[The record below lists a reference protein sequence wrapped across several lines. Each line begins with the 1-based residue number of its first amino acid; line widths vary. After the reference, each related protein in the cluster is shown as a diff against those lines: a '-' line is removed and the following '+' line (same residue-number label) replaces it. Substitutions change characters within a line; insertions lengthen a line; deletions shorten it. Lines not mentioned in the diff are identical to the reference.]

1 MRIYVS
7 ALIQHSIF
15 SSGYHTASLHIATSL
30 AELGHDVSLV
40 NIAGN
45 KATWFDDCGRGKLHV
60 LQKEEFIGPAASLD
74 CIGGV
79 IKGDLLIDV
88 IGSLSAEDR
97 AAIARRTVLFIRHPP
112 AFTEIECATY
122 PMNTIR
128 RCYDGISEIWSWDFY
143 KQDDFTLL
151 GLLGRCKVRAVP
163 FIWTPRFLD
172 AFCEE
177 NAIAPWHAV
186 AGQGSGWICRIAETN
201 ASNRS
206 NCTIP
211 LVTLRHLTKEA
222 GVPLQQIL
230 VHNASDLAGRAF
242 FKENVIKHT
251 VTTPEAVFIGRNR
264 VCEWTMQPRS
274 FLLAHCRF
282 TPVRPLYLD
291 AAYMGIPL
299 IHNSPLMKQF
309 GAEFE
314 SYYYADNSI
323 TGATAATQRLFA
335 DYAADAGAFAGR
347 LTRVR
352 GIMTQALNIKR
363 GGCVEA
369 WTAALNEAASATE
382 IVAAMPVKAPV
393 ATQTYIPK
401 ETFNVQFVGMWDQF
415 QVNYNFFTV
424 LLNAYFKAQGRIVN
438 ITGHDSKY
446 AGDLNLRIMGPFP
459 CTDAIR
465 GGIPTV
471 FTTAENVGPLPSDIL
486 ERNNIKLQLGFSRAT
501 IKDYIRLP
509 LWMMSINWFG
519 ADNDRLVNPRLIPLK
534 SLTESQGSGVRP
546 KFCSFV
552 VTNPNN
558 PVRNAA
564 LDLMERID
572 HVDSAG
578 RYRNNCGDALFAGLG
593 GGGGE
598 EKKVAWL
605 RNYRFSITYENS
617 LGDGYVTE
625 KLFHAK
631 AAGCVPIY
639 WGDAEAAAID
649 FDAGGYLVANGK
661 TDEQLLAEVRQ
672 LEADPVA
679 LAAVASRPLL
689 TPAHV
694 ESVRHRLAEVATALV
709 RIGGFEVGPA
719 VSALG
724 FEGVKPAEKMTVRE
738 NYGRSYA

>member
-1 MRIYVS
+1 
-7 ALIQHSIF
+7 
-15 SSGYHTASLHIATSL
+15 L
-30 AELGHDVSLV
+30 AELGHDVSLINV
-40 NIAGN
+40 AGN
-45 KATWFDDCGRGKLHV
+45 KATWFDDGGRGRLHV
-60 LQKEEFIGPAASLD
+60 LQKEDFIGPTASVD

-88 IGSLSAEDR
+88 IGSLSAEER

-143 KQDDFTLL
+143 TQNDFTLL

-177 NAIAPWHAV
+177 SGIVPWHAT
-186 AGQGSGWICRIAETN
+186 AGQGGGWICRIAETN

-211 LVTLRHLTKEA
+211 LVTLRYLTKVA
-222 GVPLQQIL
+222 DVPLQQIL

-242 FKENVIKHT
+242 FKENVVKHT
-251 VTTPEAVFIGRNR
+251 ATTPEASFIGRNR

-323 TGATAATQRLFA
+323 TGAAAATQRLFA
-335 DYAADAGAFAGR
+335 DYAADAGAFASR

-363 GGCVEA
+363 AGCADA
-369 WTAALNEAASATE
+369 WTAALNEAAAATE
-382 IVAAMPVKAPV
+382 IVAAMPACAAPPRP
-393 ATQTYIPK
+393 TYIAQ

-415 QVNYNFFTV
+415 QVGYNFFT
-424 LLNAYFKAQGRIVN
+424 LLLEAYFKAQGRAVTVI
-438 ITGHDSKY
+438 GRDSKWS
-446 AGDLNLRIMGPFP
+446 GDLNLRIMGPFP

-465 GGIPTV
+465 GGVPTV
-471 FTTAENVGPLPSDIL
+471 FTTAENVGPLPADIL
-486 ERNNIKLQLGFSRAT
+486 ERNNIKLQLGFSRTAT
-501 IKDYIRLP
+501 KDYIRLP

-519 ADNDRLVNPRLIPLK
+519 ADNDRLVNPRLIPLE
-534 SLTESQGSGVRP
+534 SLTVSHGSGARP

-564 LDLMERID
+564 LDLMGRIG

-605 RNYRFSITYENS
+605 RQYRFSITYENS

-639 WGDAEAAAID
+639 WGDVEAAADD
-649 FDAGGYLVANGK
+649 FDAGGYIVANGK
-661 TDEQLLAEVRQ
+661 KDEELVAEVRR
-672 LEADPVA
+672 LEADP
-679 LAAVASRPLL
+679 AAWNTVASRPLL
-689 TPAHV
+689 TPANV
-694 ESVRHRLAEVATALV
+694 EAVRQRLAAVATALV
-709 RIGGFEVGPA
+709 RVAGFAVEPA

-724 FEGVKPAEKMTVRE
+724 IKPGVGVGVGESDIKPAEKMTIRGT
-738 NYGRSYA
+738 YGRNYA